1 LFYLIRFYLVLTYLT
16 TSYYIRSLESR
27 FLDLTT
33 EEGKIKYR
41 QARSDTLD
49 RIDVRTSYDPW
60 ELLDVLTV
68 ANGTSKKVPFG
79 DEIKDPFLSR
89 PDPPP
94 YDLIIIDSLHNL
106 LTPYYGISGSE
117 LRSDS
122 RTVSG
127 TGNSPGILGKNFEL
141 LL

>member
-1 LFYLIRFYLVLTYLT
+1 LLYLF
-16 TSYYIRSLESR
+16 LESR

-68 ANGTSKKVPFG
+68 AKGTIKKVPFG
-79 DEIKDPFLSR
+79 DEIKVPFLSR

-106 LTPYYGISGSE
+106 FTPYYGLNGSE

-127 TGNSPGILGKNFEL
+127 TGNSTGLLGEKI
-141 LL
+141 